1 MRRNSMTEMKRHY
14 KLYKSGSKWV
24 AAAIITVSAGAIM
37 LSDNATQSVSA
48 DTTAAATVQ
57 TQTDTETTGQSS
69 TAGDDAQNAADNHTQ
84 SSTATEEDTTP
95 ATTTSQSQAGSSAA
109 TSGATATTATSGA
122 SASSSSAAT
131 TTTPAATT
139 TATSGASASSSSA
152 ATTTTP
158 AATTTATSGASAS
171 SSNAATTTTPAATTT
186 AQATADATA
195 DPGPANQD
203 TLTKGNVEGLWNEGY
218 QGQGMVVAVIDSGVQ
233 PHADLRLTDD
243 STAAISKDAAEAAIA
258 KLGYGTYVNS
268 KIPFAYDYVNNDSVN
283 TGTTVSGSTHGE
295 HVAGIIAANGTV
307 ADGATGTSK
316 ASVYVKGVAPEAQIL
331 AMQVIDDFPD
341 ENANDISRAI
351 HDAVA
356 LGANAIQ
363 MSLGIGVTEQDLTDE
378 EQAAVQYA
386 TEHGVFVSISAGNS
400 AIAGSII
407 GSKTPNDISTAYA
420 PKNDST
426 IGDPGAAASAMTVAA
441 ETSATGADSQMDGFS
456 SWGPMADYTLK
467 PDISAPGDN
476 VTSTAIDPA
485 TNTQTYAVESGTS
498 MAGPFNAGAALLVMQ
513 KIKATQP
520 DLTGADLV
528 KAVKLALMNAA
539 EPMKDINYPDTYIS
553 PRRQGA
559 GQIDVAK
566 AGDLTVSAEGNNDA
580 GSVSLGKIGKTTTFT
595 VTLTNHGKT
604 AQNYTVDTNGGPLTQ
619 VRDASNGNTVHDE
632 TLVGATVN
640 TDTANFTLAAGETKQ
655 VTFKLSL
662 DDSVAANQLVEGYLT
677 FKATDAAQTISL
689 PYLGYY
695 GDLTSEQVIDA
706 PANSGESIF
715 NGGYLVDNNNNPLG
729 VTDAASLS
737 NLVNTD
743 TTGKYTWTLVPTYV
757 DNKKVSFSPNGDGA
771 SDTVFPY
778 VFSKQNLKSV
788 TIQIL
793 DAQGHVVRILDKEN
807 NTTKS
812 YLQNGNS
819 FNSDLGFSTDM
830 RLDPNA
836 FTWDGKIYDQ
846 ATGKYVTAPDGKY
859 TYRLVTE
866 QYNTGT
872 QQNQDYDLPV
882 TVDTVAPTLTG
893 LSYQDGRVTVHYD
906 DQGDGFTKFSDL
918 ALKIGNKAYGVNLNN
933 NGQNNDGTLSFE
945 LTAAQKA
952 TLENSDGSLTLTLTD
967 VAGNKTS
974 ASLQATAGTHQT
986 DTTTP
991 TSDVAPQ
998 FTWKVG
1004 DGPHNFWRSEGFVQA
1019 VSDQTSFTAYA
1030 QVPAGVDWI
1039 VYATDAQT
1047 GKVFPG
1053 TVDTKTGTVTFNL
1066 TESAPYGD
1074 FIGTV
1079 LSPTADFGTYE
1090 EAGRADGDRMIV
1102 FLDANG
1108 TAGDGHFSQKNVHV
1122 VVPLQDNA
1130 KAAANATKTSGAPV
1144 LGGRTFS
1151 QITTHA
1157 QPTAGLKFDKFN
1169 DNSFT
1174 LVGADQVAD
1183 IYNAQTGQL
1192 TITGH
1197 VDNPA
1202 GKTLTVTDA
1211 TEPAKTVTIGA
1222 DGKFSFTVPF
1232 KAAEQ
1237 QSVGYRLTDPATDGS
1252 KSTKTAYGELQIYLD
1267 TVFPTLSMPQADT
1280 LKVDA
1285 DGNYDITTSDPT
1297 FTVTGTVN
1305 DNVNGYRL
1313 YTDGDNIVHQKNLAG
1328 FNNHVDADAASSNPY
1343 GAADFSQTY
1352 NLLEG
1357 DNYFTVTAVDMVGNT
1372 ITKVFHVVRVDA
1384 TSVTPKSQG
1393 SKGTAITSPVVDGGQ
1408 RGQAQ
1413 GAPDVHPAA
1422 PGYKNDGQGGVQLVP
1437 AASQA
1442 GRPQSGAEQGQ
1453 SPATTTAAAM
1463 PATGDTHS
1471 PLAAITSPVVDGGQR
1486 GQAQGAPDVHPAAP
1500 GYKNDGQGGVQLV
1513 PAASQ
1518 AGRPQSGAE
1527 QGQSP
1532 ATTTAAALPATGDT
1546 HSPLAAI
1553 GLAILSVLGLAG
1565 LASRKRRV

>member
-1 MRRNSMTEMKRHY
+1 MNKNSTTEMKRHY
-14 KLYKSGSKWV
+14 KMYKAGSKWMT
-24 AAAIITVSAGAIM
+24 AAIITFGTSLIVLGGT
-37 LSDNATQSVSA
+37 ATQSVAA
-48 DTTAAATVQ
+48 DTT
-57 TQTDTETTGQSS
+57 
-69 TAGDDAQNAADNHTQ
+69 
-84 SSTATEEDTTP
+84 TTP
-95 ATTTSQSQAGSSAA
+95 TEKTSQTAQSTSAQSQPAAQTTTSQATASDATSSATQTAAANSAKSSTAQTQAAPAQNTQSSASQPQAATQQASSATAKTTAPASGATTQTNTSSVASQAT
-109 TSGATATTATSGA
+109 TSTATTATSQA
-122 SASSSSAAT
+122 SAAATATSTATADNQSQASSAAT
-131 TTTPAATT
+131 T
-139 TATSGASASSSSA
+139 
-152 ATTTTP
+152 
-158 AATTTATSGASAS
+158 
-171 SSNAATTTTPAATTT
+171 
-186 AQATADATA
+186 

-203 TLTKGNVEGLWNEGY
+203 TLTKGNVKGLWDEGY

-233 PHADLRLTDD
+233 PHADLRLSDD
-243 STAAISKDAAEAAIA
+243 STATLTKEKAEAAIA

-283 TGTTVSGSTHGE
+283 TGTTVAGSTHGE
-295 HVAGIIAANGTV
+295 HVAGIIAANGTT
-307 ADGATGTSK
+307 ADGATGKEK
-316 ASVYVKGVAPEAQIL
+316 ASTYVKGVAPEAQIL
-331 AMQVIDDFPD
+331 AMQVIDEFPD

-351 HDAVA
+351 RDAVA

-386 TEHGVFVSISAGNS
+386 TEHGVFVSISAGNN

-566 AGDLTVSAEGNNDA
+566 AGDLTVTAEGSNDA

-640 TDTANFTLAAGETKQ
+640 TDTANFTLAAGETKK

-677 FKATDAAQTISL
+677 FKATDAAQTISV

-695 GDLTSEQVIDA
+695 GDLTDEQVIDA

-807 NTTKS
+807 NTSKS

-819 FNSDLGFSTDM
+819 FNSDLGLSTDM

-836 FTWDGKIYDQ
+836 FTWDGKVYDQ

-866 QYNTGT
+866 QYNTGA

-893 LSYQDGRVTVHYD
+893 LSYQDGRVSVHYD
-906 DQGDGFTKFSDL
+906 DQGAGFTKFSDL

-952 TLENSDGSLTLTLTD
+952 ALENSDGSLTLTLTD

-1074 FIGTV
+1074 FVGTV

-1090 EAGRADGDRMIV
+1090 EAGRADGDEMIV

-1108 TAGDGHFSQKNVHV
+1108 TAGYGHFSQKNVHV

-1144 LGGRTFS
+1144 LGGRAFS

-1211 TEPAKTVTIGA
+1211 TEPAKTVAIGA

-1237 QSVGYRLTDPATDGS
+1237 QSVGYRLTEPATDGS

-1267 TVFPTLSMPQADT
+1267 TIFPTLDLPQADT
-1280 LKVDA
+1280 LKVD
-1285 DGNYDITTSDPT
+1285 DQGNYDITTTSDT
-1297 FTVTGTVN
+1297 FTVSGTVN
-1305 DNVNGYRL
+1305 DNINGYRL
-1313 YTDGDNIVHQKNLAG
+1313 YTNGDNVVHQKNLAG
-1328 FNNHVDADAASSNPY
+1328 FNNHLDPQSTTSNPY
-1343 GAADFSQTY
+1343 GAADFNQTY
-1352 NLLEG
+1352 TLKDG
-1357 DNYFTVTAVDMVGNT
+1357 DNYFTVTAVDMVGNKV
-1372 ITKVFHVVRVDA
+1372 TKVFHVVKVKTPTPTPGDNGN
-1384 TSVTPKSQG
+1384 TSGTDNSGNGNPNQQG
-1393 SKGTAITSPVVDGGQ
+1393 TGGNA
-1408 RGQAQ
+1408 G
-1413 GAPDVHPAA
+1413 
-1422 PGYKNDGQGGVQLVP
+1422 NQGGN
-1437 AASQA
+1437 A
-1442 GRPQSGAEQGQ
+1442 GNQGNNGGTQGGNGSGQ
-1453 SPATTTAAAM
+1453 T
-1463 PATGDTHS
+1463 PATGNGTPTTPTTGTGTNGGNGNNRQQSPELVTLDNKLKDQTKTPAAKNGTTANGTKQAATGKTMPQAGESQS
-1471 PLAAITSPVVDGGQR
+1471 PLAV
-1486 GQAQGAPDVHPAAP
+1486 
-1500 GYKNDGQGGVQLV
+1500 
-1513 PAASQ
+1513 
-1518 AGRPQSGAE
+1518 
-1527 QGQSP
+1527 
-1532 ATTTAAALPATGDT
+1532 
-1546 HSPLAAI
+1546 I
-1553 GLAILSVLGLAG
+1553 GLAIVSIFSFMGF
-1565 LASRKRRV
+1565 ASRKKRV

>member
-1 MRRNSMTEMKRHY
+1 MNKKSTTEMKRHY
-14 KLYKSGSKWV
+14 KMYKAGTKWMT
-24 AAAIITVSAGAIM
+24 AGIITFGTSLIVLGGT
-37 LSDNATQSVSA
+37 ATQSVAADTTTTLTEKASQTAQSTNAQAQPAAQTTANQATASDATSNAAQTAATKSSA
-48 DTTAAATVQ
+48 TQRQAAPAQNTQSSASQPQTATQQATSATAKTTAAASSVT
-57 TQTDTETTGQSS
+57 TQP
-69 TAGDDAQNAADNHTQ
+69 N
-84 SSTATEEDTTP
+84 
-95 ATTTSQSQAGSSAA
+95 TS
-109 TSGATATTATSGA
+109 SGASQTATTATSQA
-122 SASSSSAAT
+122 SATATATNTAT
-131 TTTPAATT
+131 TD
-139 TATSGASASSSSA
+139 SKSQASSV
-152 ATTTTP
+152 
-158 AATTTATSGASAS
+158 
-171 SSNAATTTTPAATTT
+171 
-186 AQATADATA
+186 ATA

-203 TLTKGNVEGLWNEGY
+203 TLTKGNVKGLWDEGY

-233 PHADLRLTDD
+233 PHADLRLSDD
-243 STAAISKDAAEAAIA
+243 STASITKEKAEAAIA

-283 TGTTVSGSTHGE
+283 TGITESGSTHGE
-295 HVAGIIAANGTV
+295 HVAGIIAANGTIV
-307 ADGATGTSK
+307 DGATGK
-316 ASVYVKGVAPEAQIL
+316 EDASTYVKGVAPEAQIL
-331 AMQVIDDFPD
+331 AMQVIDEFPD

-351 HDAVA
+351 RDAVT

-386 TEHGVFVSISAGNS
+386 TEHGVFVSISAGNN

-407 GSKTPNDISTAYA
+407 GAKTPNDISTAYA

-441 ETSATGADSQMDGFS
+441 ETSATGDKSEMDGFS

-467 PDISAPGDN
+467 PDIAAPGDN

-520 DLTGADLV
+520 DLKGADLV

-566 AGDLTVSAEGNNDA
+566 AGDLTVGAEGNKDA

-595 VTLTNHGKT
+595 VTLTNHGKI
-604 AQNYTVDTNGGPLTQ
+604 AQNYVVDTNGGPLTQ
-619 VRDASNGNTVHDE
+619 VRDASNGNTVHDQ

-655 VTFKLSL
+655 VTFTLSL
-662 DDSVAANQLVEGYLT
+662 DDTVSPDQLVEGYLT
-677 FKATDAAQTISL
+677 FKATDAAQTISV

-695 GDLTSEQVIDA
+695 GDLTNEQVIDA

-743 TTGKYTWTLVPTYV
+743 TTGKYTWTLIPTYV

-771 SDTVFPY
+771 SDTIFPY

-793 DAQGHVVRILDKEN
+793 DAQGHVVRVLDKEN
-807 NTTKS
+807 NTSKS
-812 YLQNGNS
+812 YLQNGND
-819 FNSDLGFSTDM
+819 FNSDLGLSTDM

-836 FTWDGKIYDQ
+836 FTWDGKVYDQ

-866 QYNTGT
+866 QYNTGS

-882 TVDTVAPTLTG
+882 AVDTVAPTLSG
-893 LSYQDGRVTVHYD
+893 LSYQDGRVSFHYD
-906 DQGDGFTKFSDL
+906 DQGTGFTKFSDV

-945 LTAAQKA
+945 LSAAQKA
-952 TLENSDGSLTLTLTD
+952 ALENSNGSLTLTLTD

-974 ASLQATAGTHQT
+974 VSLQATTGTHQT
-986 DTTTP
+986 DTTMP
-991 TSDVAPQ
+991 TSDIAPQ

-1004 DGPHNFWRSEGFVQA
+1004 DGPHNIWRGSDGFIQA

-1053 TVDTKTGTVTFNL
+1053 TVDPKTGTVTFNL

-1090 EAGRADGDRMIV
+1090 EAGRADGDEMIV

-1108 TAGDGHFSQKNVHV
+1108 TAGYGHFSQKNVHV
-1122 VVPLQDNA
+1122 LIPLQDNA
-1130 KAAANATKTSGAPV
+1130 TAAANARMTSGAPV
-1144 LGGRTFS
+1144 LGGRAFS

-1202 GKTLTVTDA
+1202 GKILTVTSA
-1211 TEPAKTVTIGA
+1211 TEAAKTVTIGA

-1237 QSVGYRLTDPATDGS
+1237 QSIGYRLTEPATDGS

-1267 TVFPTLSMPQADT
+1267 TIFPTLDMPQADT
-1280 LKVDA
+1280 LKVD
-1285 DGNYDITTSDPT
+1285 DKGNYDITTTSDT
-1297 FTVTGTVN
+1297 FTVSGTVN
-1305 DNVNGYRL
+1305 DNINGYRL
-1313 YTDGDNIVHQKNLAG
+1313 YTNGDNVVHQRNLAG
-1328 FNNHVDADAASSNPY
+1328 FNNHLDPLSTTSNPY

-1352 NLLEG
+1352 TLRDG
-1357 DNYFTVTAVDMVGNT
+1357 DNYFTVTAVDMVGNKV
-1372 ITKVFHVVRVDA
+1372 TKVFHVVKVKTPTPTPGDNGNNGQPGGNSNGGTTGNGGNQGNNGGTGGGQNPA
-1384 TSVTPKSQG
+1384 TGTGATTPTTGTGTNSGNG
-1393 SKGTAITSPVVDGGQ
+1393 SNDGGQ
-1408 RGQAQ
+1408 NPSTGNGTPITDNGNNGQQGPKLVVLDNQHRGQNNT
-1413 GAPDVHPAA
+1413 PAA
-1422 PGYKNDGQGGVQLVP
+1422 KNGT
-1437 AASQA
+1437 AANETKQAAAGKTMPQA
-1442 GRPQSGAEQGQ
+1442 GETQ
-1453 SPATTTAAAM
+1453 
-1463 PATGDTHS
+1463 S
-1471 PLAAITSPVVDGGQR
+1471 PLAT
-1486 GQAQGAPDVHPAAP
+1486 
-1500 GYKNDGQGGVQLV
+1500 
-1513 PAASQ
+1513 
-1518 AGRPQSGAE
+1518 
-1527 QGQSP
+1527 
-1532 ATTTAAALPATGDT
+1532 
-1546 HSPLAAI
+1546 I
-1553 GLAILSVLGLAG
+1553 GLAIVSIFSFMGF
-1565 LASRKRRV
+1565 ASRKKRV